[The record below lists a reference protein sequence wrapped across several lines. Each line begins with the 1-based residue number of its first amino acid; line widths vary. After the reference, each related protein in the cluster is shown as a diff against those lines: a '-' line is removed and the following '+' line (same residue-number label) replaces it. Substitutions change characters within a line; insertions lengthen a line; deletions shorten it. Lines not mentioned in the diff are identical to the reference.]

1 MPDDLRLAGFLDA
14 RRTQSFLDE
23 LPRGELWVGDLSASA
38 DPDQALLQVVRLRE
52 ADPGLVDS
60 LTRDERARKRLC
72 AIMGGSGWL
81 GDYVIAQ
88 PARAASINEDPGAAR
103 DVLYEAVGAHAV
115 GTGAWV
121 ADPAASSDD
130 IYEDPPRTRQRTLI
144 LAAFLPWG
152 GSDDTV
158 TRRTDPQHTRF
169 SPSRAAAAGDK

>member
-130 IYEDPPRTRQRTLI
+130 LRAAYRRVL
-144 LAAFLPWG
+144 LAIAA
-152 GSDDTV
+152 DDLTSG
-158 TRRTDPQHTRF
+158 DPQEVM
-169 SPSRAAAAGDK
+169 PSVGRRLSDLVDRKSVV